1 MSTEQTFTLN
11 LTLDQLNTVLGGLA
25 ELPAR
30 VSMNLIQNI
39 QKQAQQQAQAQSQP
53 EVVEAEPVEE
63 S

>member
-1 MSTEQTFTLN
+1 MNEQTFEIKLN
-11 LTLDQLNTVLGGLA
+11 IDELNTVLGGLG

-30 VSMNLIQNI
+30 ASMNLIQSI
-39 QKQAQQQAQAQSQP
+39 QQQAQQQAQANAQP